1 MLYKGK
7 LLTCVKIIFA
17 KNIGFCS
24 GVKRAAAITERT
36 LKEDPSPVQFLG
48 LLVHNE
54 KVIEDFIKKGVKFIK
69 ELKEAK
75 SGTLIIQAHGRP
87 PFKQEINSKF
97 TIRDAT
103 CPLVKRAQLVAH
115 SFFQKGCQVIILGDE
130 NHSEVIGI
138 KGYTENTAV
147 VVKDEKEAQKLPF
160 FEKIGFLSQTTK
172 NEETFERVLEIL
184 KKKTKEL
191 YWQKT
196 LCPEVK
202 ARQDELER
210 ILKKCD
216 GILLIGSRL
225 SANTQRLAEKVKK
238 LKKKLFW
245 INSLEELK
253 KQKIN
258 GLSDLGVI
266 SGTSTPNWEIEK
278 IKLWLEEKQ
287 KLLK

>member
-1 MLYKGK
+1 M
-7 LLTCVKIIFA
+7 KIVFA

-24 GVKRAAAITERT
+24 GVKRAATITQKA
-36 LKEDPSPVQFLG
+36 LKEDPWPIQFLG

-75 SGTLIIQAHGRP
+75 SGTIIIQAHGRP
-87 PFKQEINSKF
+87 PFKQKINSKF

-103 CPLVKRAQLVAH
+103 CPLVKRAQLVAQ

-138 KGYTENTAV
+138 KGYTENTALV
-147 VVKDEKEAQKLPF
+147 IKDEKEAKKLPF

-172 NEETFERVLEIL
+172 NEETFGRVLEIL
-184 KKKTKEL
+184 KKKSKEIF
-191 YWQKT
+191 WQNT

-202 ARQDELER
+202 ARQTELER
-210 ILKKCD
+210 ILNNCD
-216 GILLIGSRL
+216 GVLLIGSRL
-225 SANTQRLAEKVKK
+225 SANTQRLAEKVEK

-245 INSLEELK
+245 INFLEELK

-258 GLSDLGVI
+258 GVSKLGVI
-266 SGTSTPNWEIEK
+266 SGTSTPNWEIER
-278 IKLWLEEKQ
+278 INLWLEEKQ